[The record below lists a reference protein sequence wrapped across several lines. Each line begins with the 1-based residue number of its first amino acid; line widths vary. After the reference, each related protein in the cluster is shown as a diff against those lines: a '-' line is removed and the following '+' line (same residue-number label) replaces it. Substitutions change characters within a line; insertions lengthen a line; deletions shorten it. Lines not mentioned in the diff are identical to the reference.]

1 MQMNILNIL
10 NILIDRQSVQ
20 LRSHLR
26 SGWRALVFVTILG
39 SPWLLSQLLAP
50 ANRSP
55 SPAAPL
61 TSPAFDVGLVMILSY
76 LPPLAWVLFVSWGC
90 LKRMEGEPLGSLGLG
105 LFVGWKREITRGLV
119 TGTTMTVIV
128 VLLQLIGRGS
138 QLGLNPY
145 WFKAAV
151 DPEAL
156 RHSVTETLLTVA
168 LFTVAALFEEL
179 LYRGYAF
186 QTLLRGVHPVVP
198 IIILSTL
205 FGLGHWGNPN
215 RTLFSTVNTVL
226 AGVWLSVA
234 YLRSRNL
241 WYPTALHLSWNVTL
255 GPLFGLPVSGRLLPA
270 HPLLLTSSGSPVWLT
285 GGSYGSEG
293 GAAAT
298 VVLLGAIVVTSLMK
312 GRSSKS
318 T

>member
-1 MQMNILNIL
+1 MMTKILLDQTTN
-10 NILIDRQSVQ
+10 RPRSV
-20 LRSHLR
+20 
-26 SGWRALVFVTILG
+26 WRVFVFLLLLL
-39 SPWLLSQLLAP
+39 SPWFISQLLVTGTKATG
-50 ANRSP
+50 ST
-55 SPAAPL
+55 AADEVRL
-61 TSPAFDVGLVMILSY
+61 SMILNY
-76 LPPLAWVLFVSWGC
+76 LLLSGWVFLVTWLC
-90 LKRMEGEPLGSLGLG
+90 LVWLDGERLGSLGLG
-105 LFVGWKREITRGLV
+105 FSNETGNIFWNQFRGGLLVGTAMV
-119 TGTTMTVIV
+119 TLIV
-128 VLLQLIGRGS
+128 LIQIIGGGS
-138 QLGLNPY
+138 RLELNPS
-145 WFKAAV
+145 WQVSGMIDRAA
-151 DPEAL
+151 L
-156 RHSVTETLLTVA
+156 HHSTEETLLTVGLMA
-168 LFTVAALFEEL
+168 IAALFEEL

-198 IIILSTL
+198 IVILSTL

-215 RTLFSTVNTVL
+215 RTLFSTANTVL

-298 VVLLGAIVVTSLMK
+298 VVLIGAIVVTSLMK
-312 GRSSKS
+312 GRSSQS
-318 T
+318 S